1 MSGLHIV
8 LVIVGVVLVA
18 IAVFVGVAQF
28 REDPSLA
35 NEAAVSWD
43 ASLIAVQAER
53 WYKQQAENQTFV
65 GMTIESLGLASS
77 NDNGTYDFENITDKS
92 FQLIATGVE
101 DKDNDGE
108 PLKFRLTYNALADT
122 TTWEKLGE

>member
-8 LVIVGVVLVA
+8 LVIVGIVLVA

-28 REDPSLA
+28 RGDPSLA

-43 ASLIAVQAER
+43 ASLIVVQAEK

-77 NDNGTYDFENITDKS
+77 NDNGAYEFENVTEKS

-122 TTWEKLGE
+122 TTWEKLEE

>member
-43 ASLIAVQAER
+43 ASLIAVQDER